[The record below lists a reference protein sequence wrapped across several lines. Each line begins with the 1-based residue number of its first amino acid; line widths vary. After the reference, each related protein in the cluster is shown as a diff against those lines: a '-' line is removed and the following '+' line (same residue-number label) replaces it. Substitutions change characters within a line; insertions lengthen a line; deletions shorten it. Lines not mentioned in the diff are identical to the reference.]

1 MRLTHA
7 ALSGRPEPMK
17 PASAWLDRIDLK
29 ILALLQQEGRL
40 SNVELAERVALS
52 PTPCLRRVKRLEEE
66 GVIAFYRAELDRRK
80 LGLGVT
86 AFVCINIGD
95 HGPKAT
101 ELFLSSVNAID
112 EIVTCH
118 VLSGQFDFL
127 LEVVTPTLDL
137 YASVMLD
144 RLGGLPGV
152 SALQTS
158 FALRTVKGERRLPLA
173 HLGN

>member
-1 MRLTHA
+1 
-7 ALSGRPEPMK
+7 
-17 PASAWLDRIDLK
+17 
-29 ILALLQQEGRL
+29 
-40 SNVELAERVALS
+40 
-52 PTPCLRRVKRLEEE
+52 
-66 GVIAFYRAELDRRK
+66 YRAELDRK
-80 LGLGVT
+80 QLGLGVT

-101 ELFLSSVNAID
+101 ELFLSSVDAID

-127 LEVVTPTLDL
+127 LEVVTPTLDH

-158 FALRTVKGERRLPLA
+158 FALRTTKGARRLPLA
-173 HLGN
+173 HLGT

>member
-1 MRLTHA
+1 M
-7 ALSGRPEPMK
+7 EK
-17 PASAWLDRIDLK
+17 PASTWLDRIDLK
-29 ILALLQQEGRL
+29 ILALLQQDGRL
-40 SNVELAERVALS
+40 SNVELAERIALS
-52 PTPCLRRVKRLEEE
+52 PTPCLRRVKRLEDE

-86 AFVCINIGD
+86 AFVCINIAD

-101 ELFLSSVNAID
+101 ELFLTSVGAID

-127 LEVVTPTLDL
+127 LEVVTPTLDH

-158 FALRTVKGERRLPLA
+158 FALRTVKGARRLPLA
-173 HLGN
+173 HLGS

>member
-1 MRLTHA
+1 MIQA
-7 ALSGRPEPMK
+7 ANT
-17 PASAWLDRIDLK
+17 ALDRIDLR
-29 ILALLQQEGRL
+29 ILSLLQQEGRL

-52 PTPCLRRVKRLEEE
+52 PTPCLRRVKRLEDE

-86 AFVCINIGD
+86 AFVCVNIAE

-101 ELFLSSVNAID
+101 EHFLASVDAID

-127 LEVVTPTLDL
+127 LEVVTPTLDH

-158 FALRTVKGERRLPLA
+158 FALRSIKGARRLPLG
-173 HLGN
+173 HLVT

>member
-1 MRLTHA
+1 MV
-7 ALSGRPEPMK
+7 PV
-17 PASAWLDRIDLK
+17 PAEWLDKIDIK
-29 ILALLQQEGRL
+29 ILSVLQEDGRI

-52 PTPCLRRVKRLEEE
+52 PTPCLRRVKRLEDE
-66 GVIAFYRAELDRRK
+66 GVIALYRAELDKRQ

-86 AFVCINIGD
+86 AFVCINISD

-101 ELFLSSVNAID
+101 EAFLSSVELID
-112 EIVTCH
+112 EIVACH

-127 LEVVTPTLDL
+127 LEVVTQNLDH

-158 FALRTVKGERRLPLA
+158 FALRSSKPYRRLPLG
-173 HLGN
+173 HLD

>member
-1 MRLTHA
+1 MLA
-7 ALSGRPEPMK
+7 N
-17 PASAWLDRIDLK
+17 LDRIDLK
-29 ILALLQQEGRL
+29 ILSVLQQEGRL

-52 PTPCLRRVKRLEEE
+52 PTPCLRRVKRLEDE
-66 GVIAFYRAELDRRK
+66 GVIAFYRAELSK
-80 LGLGVT
+80 KPLGLGVT
-86 AFVCINIGD
+86 AFVCINISD

-101 ELFLSSVNAID
+101 EAFLSSVELIE
-112 EIVTCH
+112 EIVACH

-127 LEVVTPTLDL
+127 LEVVAETLDH

-158 FALRTVKGERRLPLA
+158 FALRTTKGQRRLPLG
-173 HLGN
+173 HLGVIGTGTQAAAR

>member
-1 MRLTHA
+1 
-7 ALSGRPEPMK
+7 MK
-17 PASAWLDRIDLK
+17 PPSAWLDRTDLK
-29 ILALLQQEGRL
+29 ILSLLQQDGRL

-52 PTPCLRRVKRLEEE
+52 PTPCLRRVKRLEEA
-66 GVIAFYRAELDRRK
+66 GVIAFYRAELDRRQ

-86 AFVCINIGD
+86 AFVCINIAD

-101 ELFLSSVNAID
+101 ELFLSSVESID

-127 LEVVTPTLDL
+127 LEVVTPTLDH

-158 FALRTVKGERRLPLA
+158 FALRTIKAARRLPLA
-173 HLGN
+173 HLGI